1 MIPGNNCKLNPQK
14 IEILPL
20 GFVRGM
26 TIENS
31 FVIIDETQNLSKYEI
46 RSVLSRMGERV
57 KCVCLGDTRQIEN
70 PHLNE
75 SINGLN
81 WIVKKMKGLSN
92 YAHLV
97 LKGDKSRGPITD
109 MVIKSRL

>member
-20 GFVRGM
+20 GFVRGI

-31 FVIIDETQNLSKYEI
+31 FVIIDETQNLSRYEI
-46 RSVLSRMGERV
+46 RSVLSKMGEGV

-81 WIVKKMKGLSN
+81 
-92 YAHLV
+92 
-97 LKGDKSRGPITD
+97 
-109 MVIKSRL
+109 